1 MTTGSSVALVS
12 PDDQGATFV
21 ELFFDLVFVFAI
33 TQVTHYAAHYLDL
46 ETVVRAV
53 IVFWLI
59 WWGWTQFTWTLN
71 AANTDHHHV
80 RLGTLIATGIAF
92 AMAFSVGNAF
102 AEARDAA
109 LWFSLSYVG
118 VRVLGLGLYYQVVR
132 SNADHRSAVIAF
144 SALSVG
150 GLVAVLAGSVVE
162 PSVRTWIW
170 LGAIALDFGAARVAG
185 DRRAWGLHPEHF
197 AERHGLIV
205 IIALGES
212 LIVAGTALT
221 SNTTA
226 MVLAT
231 GAVAVLMT
239 CLLWWT
245 YFGWVREVL
254 EEALV
259 GANGRERA
267 RLGRD
272 AYSLWQRES
281 RAGQIGTRRVLALAL
296 PTGQRHHRAR
306 GGLRGGVPSARLQRD
321 PGGHRR
327 RNRPHAVFGSD
338 RGCAVESRS
347 LRALEPSARGGGNIG
362 RLGTNHTLEPDS
374 GAGHRMRGARHDCR
388 RRTDNGSPAAR
399 ASIALTLAGKRLVGD
414 DSPSNEELSSCV
426 DISTHCRPSV
436 PS

>member
-1 MTTGSSVALVS
+1 MTTTGSSVALVS

-33 TQVTHYAAHYLDL
+33 TQVTHYAAHHLDL

-59 WWGWTQFTWTLN
+59 WWGWTQFTWALN

-102 AEARDAA
+102 AEVRDAA
-109 LWFSLSYVG
+109 LWFSVSYVG

-144 SALSVG
+144 SALSLG
-150 GLVAVLAGSVVE
+150 GLVAVLAGSLVA
-162 PSVRTWIW
+162 PSLRTWIW

-185 DRRAWGLHPEHF
+185 DRRAWGLHPGHF

-221 SNTTA
+221 SNTA
-226 MVLAT
+226 AVVLAT

-272 AYSLWQRES
+272 AYSLWHFPLVSGIIALAVGFEGAFHPHEYSVTQVS
-281 RAGQIGTRRVLALAL
+281 IAVGTGLTLFLVATAGALWRAAHCVLWNRLVVVAATLGALAL
-296 PTGQRHHRAR
+296 IAPSSPIQVLGI
-306 GGLRGGVPSARLQRD
+306 GCVGLAMIVGVEQITV
-321 PGGHRR
+321 RR
-327 RNRPHAVFGSD
+327 R
-338 RGCAVESRS
+338 
-347 LRALEPSARGGGNIG
+347 LAR
-362 RLGTNHTLEPDS
+362 R
-374 GAGHRMRGARHDCR
+374 
-388 RRTDNGSPAAR
+388 
-399 ASIALTLAGKRLVGD
+399 
-414 DSPSNEELSSCV
+414 
-426 DISTHCRPSV
+426 
-436 PS
+436 